1 MAHMYIALVDT
12 PGFFASLIRRFL
24 GQRYIHVV
32 IAQDAGLEE
41 AYSVGRRNPAV
52 PVFAGFEKEEK
63 ERILH
68 AFPTAYYRIC
78 EMECTDAQKSGIM
91 RLLRADYQRRFR
103 IHYAVLGLPFIVL
116 NMPFF
121 ITNQYTCSSYIARI
135 LQENGIQIAGK
146 HFSLVTPKDFYEC
159 DKMHVVFEGKLSD
172 IVAGEPCCEMAS
184 GTTVCYEITGCESV
198 SHGVTGC
205 EIGGITAYE

>member
-1 MAHMYIALVDT
+1 MAHLYIALVDT
-12 PGFFASLIRRFL
+12 PGFFAALIRGFL

-78 EMECTDAQKSGIM
+78 ELECTDAQKKGVM
-91 RLLRADYQRRFR
+91 WQLREDYQRRFH
-103 IHYAVLGLPFIVL
+103 IHYAVLGLPFIL
-116 NMPFF
+116 INLPFF
-121 ITNQYTCSSYIARI
+121 IRNQYTCSSYIARI
-135 LQENGIQIAGK
+135 LQENGIKIAEK
-146 HFSLVTPKDFYEC
+146 HFSLVTPRDFYEY
-159 DKMHVVFEGKLSD
+159 DKMRVVYEGNLSD
-172 IVAGEPCCEMAS
+172 IVAGCEI
-184 GTTVCYEITGCESV
+184 E
-198 SHGVTGC
+198 GVTV
-205 EIGGITAYE
+205 YE